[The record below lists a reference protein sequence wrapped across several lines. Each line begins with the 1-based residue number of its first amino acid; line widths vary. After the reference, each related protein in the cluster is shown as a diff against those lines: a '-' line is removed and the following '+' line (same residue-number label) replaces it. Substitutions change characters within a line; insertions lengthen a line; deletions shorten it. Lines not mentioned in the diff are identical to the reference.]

1 MSEHYVDVFD
11 ENYQWKG
18 VALKSEAHNQ
28 GLWHRVFSCLIVDST
43 TRSVFFQKKQP
54 LCYSFERPDYID
66 VSVGGHY
73 IAGEKIEEGIREFKE
88 ETGIEI
94 QYSDLINLGIR
105 RSVFSIGDY
114 KCFEYQH
121 MHLYDLKGE
130 RPGFNGD
137 MKEIKAFVEVNV
149 DQAIS
154 LLLKDSYEIDA
165 IQYYKNEIAVYKM
178 TYNEIDPAYMT
189 GDKLMLRLLIAALR
203 YMQGEDKR
211 LIFL

>member
-1 MSEHYVDVFD
+1 
-11 ENYQWKG
+11 
-18 VALKSEAHNQ
+18 
-28 GLWHRVFSCLIVDST
+28 
-43 TRSVFFQKKQP
+43 
-54 LCYSFERPDYID
+54 
-66 VSVGGHY
+66 
-73 IAGEKIEEGIREFKE
+73 
-88 ETGIEI
+88 
-94 QYSDLINLGIR
+94 
-105 RSVFSIGDY
+105 
-114 KCFEYQH
+114 

-149 DQAIS
+149 DKAIS

>member
-1 MSEHYVDVFD
+1 
-11 ENYQWKG
+11 
-18 VALKSEAHNQ
+18 
-28 GLWHRVFSCLIVDST
+28 
-43 TRSVFFQKKQP
+43 
-54 LCYSFERPDYID
+54 
-66 VSVGGHY
+66 
-73 IAGEKIEEGIREFKE
+73 
-88 ETGIEI
+88 
-94 QYSDLINLGIR
+94 
-105 RSVFSIGDY
+105 
-114 KCFEYQH
+114 